1 MSSVL
6 YHFWLFLSGKSQ
18 IVNISSLREIINSFC
33 TYSFSVSAN
42 WWFSVCYNLQQQQLS
57 KTILHSESRGNMN
70 TLTLSLASHS
80 ICLCPVLGCV
90 LHTGHHCTESPA
102 TTPDAGEGQAW
113 GGAAQTM
120 VPFYTTFWTL
130 GQLLFSLNLNGQFM
144 CFLNTGE
151 RRRSKNLANN
161 FLMTIQLLWNLNF
174 LHSSEVLD
182 IEHEGHFTV
191 LQ

>member
-1 MSSVL
+1 MSSVF
-6 YHFWLFLSGKSQ
+6 YHSWLFSSGKSQ

-102 TTPDAGEGQAW
+102 TTPEQVRGRPGVAHPRPWFHFTQHFELWVNYFSPSIWMGNLC
-113 GGAAQTM
+113 
-120 VPFYTTFWTL
+120 VFLTL
-130 GQLLFSLNLNGQFM
+130 GREDDQKTWL
-144 CFLNTGE
+144 
-151 RRRSKNLANN
+151 
-161 FLMTIQLLWNLNF
+161 TIFWWQYSF
-174 LHSSEVLD
+174 CG
-182 IEHEGHFTV
+182 I
-191 LQ
+191 

>member
-1 MSSVL
+1 MNTCQHIFNPEETTEQSILWRTFVYFSIFIRDHHVQCP
-6 YHFWLFLSGKSQ
+6 HHSWLFLSGKSQ

-57 KTILHSESRGNMN
+57 KTILYSESRGNMN

-102 TTPDAGEGQAW
+102 TTPEQVRGRPGVAHPRPW
-113 GGAAQTM
+113 
-120 VPFYTTFWTL
+120 F
-130 GQLLFSLNLNGQFM
+130 
-144 CFLNTGE
+144 
-151 RRRSKNLANN
+151 
-161 FLMTIQLLWNLNF
+161 
-174 LHSSEVLD
+174 
-182 IEHEGHFTV
+182 HFTQHFELWV
-191 LQ
+191 NYFSPSI

>member
-1 MSSVL
+1 MYILHFYSEIIMSSVL

-70 TLTLSLASHS
+70 TLILSLASHS

-102 TTPDAGEGQAW
+102 TTPGIGEGQAW

-120 VPFYTTFWTL
+120 VPFYTTF
-130 GQLLFSLNLNGQFM
+130 
-144 CFLNTGE
+144 
-151 RRRSKNLANN
+151 
-161 FLMTIQLLWNLNF
+161 
-174 LHSSEVLD
+174 
-182 IEHEGHFTV
+182 
-191 LQ
+191 